1 MKKTSEIVIIGGGV
15 IGTSIAYYLTKRGK
29 EVVLFEKNDLASGTS
44 GACDQDIILQSKNP
58 GIHLKLAM
66 KSAEI
71 YKTLEAELEH
81 SIEYENTGGMI
92 LIETEE
98 ELEIMRDFVKRQ
110 QQIGLEVE
118 ILDLKQARELQPG
131 LSHHLVGSTY
141 SPQDAHV
148 NSVELTL
155 GFAKAAQKQG
165 ARIMLHTE
173 VVGIKQ
179 RNGRVQGVKT
189 SRGDVDCEIVINC
202 AGAWAPKI
210 AEMIGLT
217 IPIKP
222 RRGQIIVTE
231 EVAPYV
237 MGDVLSARY
246 IVAKYNP
253 EILKN
258 SSDPSIKLGVGLSLS
273 QTQKGNI
280 LIGATREF
288 VGYNTDVT
296 RTGLKEILK
305 NATRLVPG
313 LKGMNIIRMFAG
325 LRPYTPDGLP
335 IIGPV
340 EGIEG
345 FFVAAGHEGD
355 GIALSPV
362 TGKIVS
368 DLIVDGKTFMD
379 VSQLALERF
388 TKNNKKA

>member
-29 EVVLFEKNDLASGTS
+29 EVVLFEKNDLASGAS

-58 GIHLKLAM
+58 GIHLQLAM

-81 SIEYENTGGMI
+81 PIEYENTGGMI

-179 RNGRVQGVKT
+179 RNGRVQGVMT
-189 SRGDVDCEIVINC
+189 TRGDVDCEIVINC

-258 SSDPSIKLGVGLSLS
+258 SSDPGIKLGVGLSLS
-273 QTQKGNI
+273 QTKKGNI

-288 VGYNTDVT
+288 VGYNTYVT

>member
-29 EVVLFEKNDLASGTS
+29 EVVLIEKNDLASGAS

-58 GIHLKLAM
+58 GIHLQLAM

-81 SIEYENTGGMI
+81 PIEYENTGGMI
-92 LIETEE
+92 LIETQE
-98 ELEIMRDFVKRQ
+98 ELEIMKDFVKRQ

-118 ILDLKQARELQPG
+118 ILDLKQARKLQPG

-148 NSVELTL
+148 NSIELTL
-155 GFAKAAQKQG
+155 GFAKAARKQG
-165 ARIMLHTE
+165 AGIMLHTE

-179 RNGRVQGVKT
+179 RNGRIQGVKT
-189 SRGDVDCEIVINC
+189 SRGDIDCEIVINC

-253 EILKN
+253 DILKN
-258 SSDPSIKLGVGLSLS
+258 SSDPGIKLGVGLSLS

-379 VSQLALERF
+379 VSRLALERF
-388 TKNNKKA
+388 TKNNPKA